1 MHFFFVK
8 PIVLMYWVNI
18 PNVLLFLFL
27 YKTEWKVHLEY
38 LPNHQRDRFDGKKCM
53 KSFFEASPIYNVQIN
68 SCNWNTSWTI
78 TNNFGENYN
87 KLASINWMIFV
98 TCSREIC
105 ITKKMDWRKIFIL
118 MYILYQFVSFMW
130 IAYLM
135 YSICKSQI
143 HKWFEVKK
151 KYSMKS

>member
-1 MHFFFVK
+1 MNLFIKNDFMHFFSSNDCVDVLGKYSECTFILFFYK
-8 PIVLMYWVNI
+8 KLNEKYIWNIYPII
-18 PNVLLFLFL
+18 NVTSLT
-27 YKTEWKVHLEY
+27 K
-38 LPNHQRDRFDGKKCM
+38 KKCM

-105 ITKKMDWRKIFIL
+105 ITKKMDWRKICL
-118 MYILYQFVSFMW
+118 
-130 IAYLM
+130 
-135 YSICKSQI
+135 
-143 HKWFEVKK
+143 EK
-151 KYSMKS
+151 KYTTVIKMWYSS

>member
-1 MHFFFVK
+1 MHIENEFVYKNDFMHFFFVK

-18 PNVLLFLFL
+18 PNVLLFFL
-27 YKTEWKVHLEY
+27 IKKLNEKYIWNICPIINVTSLTK
-38 LPNHQRDRFDGKKCM
+38 KKCM

-105 ITKKMDWRKIFIL
+105 ITKKMDWRKICMEKNI
-118 MYILYQFVSFMW
+118 
-130 IAYLM
+130 
-135 YSICKSQI
+135 
-143 HKWFEVKK
+143 
-151 KYSMKS
+151 

>member
-1 MHFFFVK
+1 MISCIFFFRQTDCVD
-8 PIVLMYWVNI
+8 VLGKYSKCTFI
-18 PNVLLFLFL
+18 FFIK
-27 YKTEWKVHLEY
+27 KTAWKVHLEY
-38 LPNHQRDRFDGKKCM
+38 LPNHRRDRFDEKKSM

-130 IAYLM
+130 VAYLM
-135 YSICKSQI
+135 YSIC
-143 HKWFEVKK
+143 
-151 KYSMKS
+151 M